1 MNIKYFNQ
9 NSKSQIFI
17 SIVSTLLVSLICY
30 SLSNLI
36 GYRSVALL
44 LMATVSILAIFFSLY
59 PVLVAATLSALIWDF
74 FFIPPHFTFHVS
86 SSEDVLLLL
95 MYFVIALINGVLT
108 SKFRSLEKM
117 EVQKEEKHNTI
128 KLYKTLFDSL
138 SHELRTPIAT
148 IVCASDNLLQKDSHV
163 SEGDKEKLIDEISI
177 AAFRLN
183 RLIDNLLNMQR
194 LESGTLKIKP
204 DWCEISELINSPVN
218 RLKTELST
226 HSLQIIVQEDIPM
239 IKLDFGL
246 IEQALFNLLH
256 NETLYTPLGST
267 INIEVKYLN
276 DKLIL
281 IISDNGK
288 GFSDEELKLLFSK
301 FYRATA
307 KTTGGTGLGLSI
319 VKGFVEAHNGTV
331 KVENNVPTGAKFTL
345 EIPAESLELEDIMD
359 FTEMTIKQNIQY
371 ETLTDVYIP
380 KENNK
385 PKSTETDAVI
395 G

>member
-1 MNIKYFNQ
+1 
-9 NSKSQIFI
+9 
-17 SIVSTLLVSLICY
+17 
-30 SLSNLI
+30 
-36 GYRSVALL
+36 
-44 LMATVSILAIFFSLY
+44 
-59 PVLVAATLSALIWDF
+59 
-74 FFIPPHFTFHVS
+74 
-86 SSEDVLLLL
+86 
-95 MYFVIALINGVLT
+95 
-108 SKFRSLEKM
+108 
-117 EVQKEEKHNTI
+117 
-128 KLYKTLFDSL
+128 
-138 SHELRTPIAT
+138 
-148 IVCASDNLLQKDSHV
+148 
-163 SEGDKEKLIDEISI
+163 
-177 AAFRLN
+177 
-183 RLIDNLLNMQR
+183 
-194 LESGTLKIKP
+194 
-204 DWCEISELINSPVN
+204 
-218 RLKTELST
+218 
-226 HSLQIIVQEDIPM
+226 
-239 IKLDFGL
+239 
-246 IEQALFNLLH
+246 
-256 NETLYTPLGST
+256 
-267 INIEVKYLN
+267 
-276 DKLIL
+276 LIL

>member
-267 INIEVKYLN
+267 ITIEAKYLN